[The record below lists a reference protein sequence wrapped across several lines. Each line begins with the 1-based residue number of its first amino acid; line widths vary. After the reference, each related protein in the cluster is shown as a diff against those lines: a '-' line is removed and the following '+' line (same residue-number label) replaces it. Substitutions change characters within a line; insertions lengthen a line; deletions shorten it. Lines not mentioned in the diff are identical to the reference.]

1 MWKTIFQ
8 SNEWPK
14 NTRDFT
20 ETYYRGSMPGESRKR
35 PNSSSWRYRASS
47 TKFVIVAMFRCRC
60 SPECHSASIC
70 SVEHESLSHPR
81 NHGAMSSRSSAC
93 HLQPPLPIRSD
104 GLVGQVTDK
113 ASVPTGS
120 PRYTALR
127 RPLRRLMTSTTSA
140 RTSKIWINPPNVY
153 ELTRPSNHRTSRIT
167 KIVQSIVTSS
177 KTEPQ
182 LSPRESTLL
191 IPLCSHRVV

>member
-35 PNSSSWRYRASS
+35 RIVQAGATAQVRPI
-47 TKFVIVAMFRCRC
+47 FVIVAMFRRRC

-81 NHGAMSSRSSAC
+81 NHGAIVFPFVGVLIYNATSD
-93 HLQPPLPIRSD
+93 PIRRTR
-104 GLVGQVTDK
+104 VTRHRQ
-113 ASVPTGS
+113 SV
-120 PRYTALR
+120 RDA
-127 RPLRRLMTSTTSA
+127 
-140 RTSKIWINPPNVY
+140 
-153 ELTRPSNHRTSRIT
+153 
-167 KIVQSIVTSS
+167 
-177 KTEPQ
+177 
-182 LSPRESTLL
+182 ES
-191 IPLCSHRVV
+191 

>member
-1 MWKTIFQ
+1 
-8 SNEWPK
+8 
-14 NTRDFT
+14 
-20 ETYYRGSMPGESRKR
+20 MPGESRKR

-177 KTEPQ
+177 KNRAATEPERKHSSDSVLQ
-182 LSPRESTLL
+182 SKSCRSSSAETRIT
-191 IPLCSHRVV
+191 IPKIL